1 MPPEKLVFVGGTG
14 PEGLGLAVRF
24 AAAGHTIVIGSRSA
38 ERAQEAAAKVM
49 AKVMAKVPGAQVEG
63 MLNEEAVKAGEI
75 VLVTIPFAGHRNTL
89 KALAPAIGAKIV
101 IDVVSPLAF
110 GGRQIQAV
118 AVPEGSAAQQA
129 QALLSQ
135 AAVAAAFHH
144 LDAGSLM
151 EVEGRLEADVLVCGD
166 HPYAKLRAMALAEQI
181 AGVRALDAGPLANSR
196 YLEEFTAVLLSLNKN
211 YRAHTALRIVGIAR
225 AGTPRRRGK
234 PAQR

>member
-1 MPPEKLVFVGGTG
+1 MSPEKLAFVGGTG
-14 PEGLGLAVRF
+14 PEGLGLSVRF
-24 AAAGHTIVIGSRSA
+24 SAAGHAIVIGSRSA
-38 ERAQEAAAKVM
+38 ERAQAAAEKVR
-49 AKVMAKVPGAQVEG
+49 AKVPEARVEG
-63 MLNEEAVKAGEI
+63 RVNQEAVEAGEI
-75 VLVTIPFAGHRNTL
+75 VLVTIPFAGHRDTL

-110 GGRQIQAV
+110 GGRQISAL

-129 QALLSQ
+129 QALLPQ

-151 EVEGRLEADVLVCGD
+151 DLEERLEADVLVCGD
-166 HPYAKLRAMALAEQI
+166 HPYAKLRTMALAEQI

-196 YLEEFTAVLLSLNKN
+196 YLEEFTVVLLSLNKN
-211 YRAHTALRIVGIAR
+211 YRAHTTLRIEGIAR
-225 AGTPRRRGK
+225 AGGGPRRGGK

>member
-1 MPPEKLVFVGGTG
+1 MSSEKLAFVGGTG

-24 AAAGHTIVIGSRSA
+24 AVAGHAVIIGSRSP
-38 ERAQEAAAKVM
+38 ERAQGAAVN
-49 AKVMAKVPGAQVEG
+49 VRAKVPHAQVEG
-63 MLNEEAVKAGEI
+63 MLNEEAVRAGEI
-75 VLVTIPFAGHRNTL
+75 VLVTIPFAGHRDTL

-110 GGRQIQAV
+110 EAGQIRAL

-129 QALLSQ
+129 QALLPQ

-151 EVEGRLEADVLVCGD
+151 RVEERLEADVLVCGD
-166 HPYAKLRAMALAEQI
+166 HPQAKLRTMALAEQI
-181 AGVRALDAGPLANSR
+181 AGVRALDGGPLANSR

-211 YRAHTALRIVGIAR
+211 YRAHTTLRISGIAR
-225 AGTPRRRGK
+225 AGGGPQRGGKAAPR
-234 PAQR
+234 